1 MDDTHKLDCGHS
13 ITDLIEGPRG
23 KSVCRVC
30 AAEDIKRME
39 RGPLG
44 KLIGNTERDPL
55 GKLIIDRAPKNP
67 APWPDP
73 TPEMLKSP
81 QFEAIWNCIMSWD
94 INVPGVD
101 GEGMYLAANG
111 NHVRAILDAL
121 LTGTDQKCS
130 ECGGPYYPSTIG
142 VGNHA
147 GVAQSGR
154 ATDL

>member
-1 MDDTHKLDCGHS
+1 MGDTHKLDCGHS
-13 ITDLIEGPRG
+13 ITDLIEGSHG
-23 KSVCRVC
+23 KPVCRVC
-30 AAEDIKRME
+30 AAEDVKRME
-39 RGPLG
+39 KGPLG
-44 KLIGNTERDPL
+44 KLF
-55 GKLIIDRAPKNP
+55 IDNKAPKNP

-94 INVPGVD
+94 INIPGVD
-101 GEGMYLAANG
+101 GEGMYSGANG

-147 GVAQSGR
+147 GVAQK
-154 ATDL
+154 